1 MKHMLNLY
9 LLGGVMTLLSIFI
22 GLMESLEA
30 CWRACLLGA
39 PGPPEVSLPT
49 QSPQGPSRPSIQRG
63 VIRPPSTGYNLGT
76 VSKIPPA
83 LPVPG
88 QASCT
93 SVLSEN

>member
-39 PGPPEVSLPT
+39 PGPPEVTKPGNWMDDCEGPTTVILGVTSSVPSLPLPNILLMANIT
-49 QSPQGPSRPSIQRG
+49 WPQGQF
-63 VIRPPSTGYNLGT
+63 ST
-76 VSKIPPA
+76 
-83 LPVPG
+83 
-88 QASCT
+88 
-93 SVLSEN
+93 

>member
-1 MKHMLNLY
+1 AY
-9 LLGGVMTLLSIFI
+9 
-22 GLMESLEA
+22 
-30 CWRACLLGA
+30 WRARRLGA

-49 QSPQGPSRPSIQRG
+49 QSQEPSRLSIQRG

-88 QASCT
+88 QASST